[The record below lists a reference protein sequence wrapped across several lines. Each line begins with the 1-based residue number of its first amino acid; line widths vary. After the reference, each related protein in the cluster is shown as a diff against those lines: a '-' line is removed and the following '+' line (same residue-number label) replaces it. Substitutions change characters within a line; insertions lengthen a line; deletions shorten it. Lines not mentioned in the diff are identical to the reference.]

1 MKKLIITA
9 LALSAM
15 AASAEVPLKIY
26 RGDQRSDTVY
36 SSRQYVVGVT
46 TPGATATIAGDS
58 CHVYR
63 TGTFGSAV
71 DLAPGENMIPV
82 SVCIGN
88 SRTTTDVRLVYIE
101 RERHQTAP
109 TVTESLGAPLHL
121 RTLPGAYLQYGN
133 GGDRLGGAKLG

>member
-58 CHVYR
+58 CHV
-63 TGTFGSAV
+63 
-71 DLAPGENMIPV
+71 
-82 SVCIGN
+82 
-88 SRTTTDVRLVYIE
+88 
-101 RERHQTAP
+101 
-109 TVTESLGAPLHL
+109 
-121 RTLPGAYLQYGN
+121 
-133 GGDRLGGAKLG
+133 